1 MRASN
6 DPAGMT
12 DDELVTNER
21 HHQTLGDSYQ
31 RLAAK
36 DDNADRAKA
45 YRDLAARHQSA
56 ADACRKEAKR
66 RKRGEAA

>member
-1 MRASN
+1 MRAST

-21 HHQTLGDSYQ
+21 HHQAMGDSYQ

-36 DDNADRAKA
+36 DDSPERAKA
-45 YRDLAARHQSA
+45 YRDLAARHQST

-66 RKRGEAA
+66 RKRGATA

>member
-1 MRASN
+1 MRAST

-12 DDELVTNER
+12 DDELVTNQR
-21 HHQTLGDSYQ
+21 HHQAVGDTYQ

-45 YRDLAARHQSA
+45 YSDLAARHHEGA
-56 ADACRKEAKR
+56 EACRKELQR

>member
-1 MRASN
+1 MSAST
-6 DPAGMT
+6 DAAGLT
-12 DDELVTNER
+12 DDELAIAER
-21 HHQTLGDSYQ
+21 HHQAMGDSYQ

-36 DDNADRAKA
+36 DDSPERAKA
-45 YRDLAARHQSA
+45 YRDLAARHQST